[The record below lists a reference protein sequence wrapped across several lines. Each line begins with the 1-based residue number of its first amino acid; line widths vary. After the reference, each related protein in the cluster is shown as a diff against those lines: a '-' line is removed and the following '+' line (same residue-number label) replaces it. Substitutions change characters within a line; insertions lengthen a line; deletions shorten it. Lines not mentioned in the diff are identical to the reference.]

1 MAHELERWKRLG
13 RALAIVMVMVAYAM
27 IALLVWLGVNLR
39 G

>member
-1 MAHELERWKRLG
+1 MAYALERWKRLG
-13 RALAIVMVMVAYAM
+13 RALAIVMVAYAM